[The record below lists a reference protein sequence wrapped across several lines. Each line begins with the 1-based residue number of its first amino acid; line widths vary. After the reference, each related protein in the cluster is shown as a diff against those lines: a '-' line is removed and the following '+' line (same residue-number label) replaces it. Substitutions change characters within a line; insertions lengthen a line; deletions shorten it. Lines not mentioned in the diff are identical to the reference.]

1 MMATVIS
8 SFCTSLDG
16 FVARPDDSVG
26 PLFDWHHSGDVEVR
40 PSGYPLTLR
49 VSEASAR
56 HWREMIER
64 RGAFVCGRRLFD
76 HTRGWGGRP
85 PLGVPTFVVSH
96 RPPPEDWPARTE
108 APYTFVGDLE
118 SAVAKAAAAA
128 GEGTVSVAGVNL
140 AQQCLRAGLLDEVW
154 MDLVPVLLGEG
165 IRYLDG
171 VGEVRLSDP
180 TIVEGTG
187 VTHLRYRVER

>member
-1 MMATVIS
+1 M
-8 SFCTSLDG
+8 
-16 FVARPDDSVG
+16 
-26 PLFDWHHSGDVEVR
+26 
-40 PSGYPLTLR
+40 
-49 VSEASAR
+49 
-56 HWREMIER
+56 
-64 RGAFVCGRRLFD
+64 RLFD

-118 SAVAKAAAAA
+118 SAVAKATAVA
-128 GEGTVSVAGVNL
+128 GEGIVSVSGANL

-165 IRYLDG
+165 IRYLDD
-171 VGEVRLSDP
+171 VNEVRLSDP
-180 TIVEGTG
+180 TIINGAK